1 VIEPMEPRDGRPTD
15 GRPRARP
22 AVASLVL
29 FAVFLLPAVALGMIA
44 SPGGSEPAS
53 AATVRAYANAASV
66 DLASAGQVLF
76 LQSCSSCHG
85 PLGQGTDQGPV
96 IIGLGPAN
104 YSFQMSTGRM
114 PLAEPGAQ
122 GLRRPPV
129 LSPGEIDAIIAY
141 LASLDPA
148 GVPIPNVHP
157 AAGDLSQGGQIY
169 LGNCAPC
176 HSASGNGG
184 SVGKQ
189 VAPSLHRSTATQI
202 GEAVRIGPGT
212 MPVFDAR
219 EISDDELN
227 SLVRYVLYLR
237 NPPAPGGLDLGNFGP
252 IVEGLGALVV
262 GLATIVLVTRYIG
275 ARS

>member
-1 VIEPMEPRDGRPTD
+1 M
-15 GRPRARP
+15 A
-22 AVASLVL
+22 A
-29 FAVFLLPAVALGMIA
+29 
-44 SPGGSEPAS
+44 PGGSDRAS
-53 AATVRAYANAASV
+53 AATVRAYASTANA
-66 DLASAGQVLF
+66 DLVSAGQVLF

-104 YSFQMSTGRM
+104 YSFQMTTGRM

-122 GLRRPPV
+122 GVRRPPV
-129 LSPGEIDAIIAY
+129 LTGGEIDAIIAY
-141 LASLDPA
+141 LVSLDPT

-157 AAGDLSQGGQIY
+157 AAGNLSEGGQIY

-189 VAPSLHRSTATQI
+189 VAPSLHRSTPTQI

-219 EISDDELN
+219 EITDDELN

-237 NPPAPGGLDLGNFGP
+237 DPPAPGGLDLGNFGP
-252 IVEGLGALVV
+252 IVEGLAALLA
-262 GLATIVLVTRYIG
+262 GLAAVVLVTRYIG
-275 ARS
+275 ART